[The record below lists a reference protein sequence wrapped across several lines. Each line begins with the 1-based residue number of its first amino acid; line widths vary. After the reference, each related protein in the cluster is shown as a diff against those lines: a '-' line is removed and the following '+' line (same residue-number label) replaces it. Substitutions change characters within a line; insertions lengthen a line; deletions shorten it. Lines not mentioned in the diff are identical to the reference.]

1 MKKVFFFV
9 KTRVSVSGAGMQSP
23 DLVAVC
29 SPQTRL
35 RPAWPPPVPAHRGP
49 ARGPLADT
57 SRSPAWPWPGSGWR
71 PSAPQG
77 CDGFGDLNSPSPV
90 HVLPG
95 SQEFR
100 GAGLEAPH
108 ELARC
113 TPPPCLSSR
122 PPQPRGSSAHGF
134 SLQSPQS
141 HARPPRPGRRLAAGC
156 LRGVMKSRRLAFRGE
171 RTWRRGRSECGFF
184 LPVGDSGESEAG
196 LHGDSFAL
204 PK

>member
-1 MKKVFFFV
+1 MSKPECQFPAQACSHQTWWPCVARKP
-9 KTRVSVSGAGMQSP
+9 GAGQ
-23 DLVAVC
+23 
-29 SPQTRL
+29 
-35 RPAWPPPVPAHRGP
+35 
-49 ARGPLADT
+49 RGPLRFLHAAVQPAGLWRT
-57 SRSPAWPWPGSGWR
+57 PAASHSPAWPWPGSGWR

-95 SQEFR
+95 SQEFW